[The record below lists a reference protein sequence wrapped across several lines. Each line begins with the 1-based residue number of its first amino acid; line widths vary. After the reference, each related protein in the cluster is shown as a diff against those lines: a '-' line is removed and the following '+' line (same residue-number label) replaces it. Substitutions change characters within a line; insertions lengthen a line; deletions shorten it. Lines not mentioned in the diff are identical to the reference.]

1 MEYLAVCSNEA
12 IAPMSPVY
20 VDETPHANPLYAHI
34 VNVSS
39 KASKTFLGIAISGV
53 RKGDM
58 SSVLVS
64 GLFKIPN
71 STANKE
77 MYTFDDPH
85 WIKTNNDEKTIV
97 GSVVHTIKDVDEDG
111 EVNMHVVSIMPWA
124 NYLSIEPKSTAGEFS
139 QIKADFAD
147 ECIAEVQKSKQVT
160 VEIIRNALENQF
172 DALLATVLAKAQ
184 FKWK

>member
-1 MEYLAVCSNEA
+1 
-12 IAPMSPVY
+12 
-20 VDETPHANPLYAHI
+20 
-34 VNVSS
+34 
-39 KASKTFLGIAISGV
+39 
-53 RKGDM
+53 
-58 SSVLVS
+58 
-64 GLFKIPN
+64 
-71 STANKE
+71 

-111 EVNMHVVSIMPWA
+111 EVDMHVVSIMPWA
-124 NYLSIEPKSTAGEFS
+124 NYLSIEPKSTAGDFS

-172 DALLATVLAKAQ
+172 DALLAKVLENAQ